1 VQGRGKNKGSH
12 LANLRPWGVG
22 GRVKRVWR
30 TFLHSQECGN
40 EEGSG
45 MGQGERDSGKGASG
59 ALRGHYG
66 FMHNVEMSGSG
77 F

>member
-1 VQGRGKNKGSH
+1 MALCIMSKCRGAGFEEE
-12 LANLRPWGVG
+12 A
-22 GRVKRVWR
+22 
-30 TFLHSQECGN
+30 TFRHSQERGN

-45 MGQGERDSGKGASG
+45 MGRGERDSGKGVGG
-59 ALRGHYG
+59 AVRGHYG

>member
-1 VQGRGKNKGSH
+1 MKGRGKNRGSH

-22 GRVKRVWR
+22 GRVKRV
-30 TFLHSQECGN
+30 CGRRSYIPKN
-40 EEGSG
+40 VG
-45 MGQGERDSGKGASG
+45 MRREWGWRDSGKGVGG
-59 ALRGHYG
+59 AVRGHYG